1 MCAILTATT
10 TAAATATAT
19 ATTTTTTSHRSDRP
33 SNARSDRPGRS
44 LLEVFHTLGPKHS
57 RAATTGNDSTLRSS
71 TAHLPT

>member
-1 MCAILTATT
+1 MCVITTATT
-10 TAAATATAT
+10 TAATTATAT
-19 ATTTTTTSHRSDRP
+19 TTTTTTSHRSDRP

-57 RAATTGNDSTLRSS
+57 RAAATGNDSTLRSS